1 MTISERI
8 SYIKGL
14 ADGLALDDKSKE
26 GKVLLSIIDLLQDM
40 VDEIDAIDE
49 AVDEIAEQ
57 VDAVDE
63 DLSSIED
70 DFYGDDEDE
79 DEYEDDYCD
88 DEVYEVECP
97 NCHDIIYLDESMLEE
112 EEMNCPNCGTR
123 LEFEFECDC
132 DCEDCEDDHNAD

>member
-1 MTISERI
+1 MTIAERI

-14 ADGLALDDKSKE
+14 AEGLALDDKSKE
-26 GKVLLSIIDLLQDM
+26 GKVLLSVIDLLQDM

-49 AVDEIAEQ
+49 TVDEIAEQ

-63 DLSSIED
+63 DLAAIEE
-70 DFYGDDEDE
+70 DFYCDDED
-79 DEYEDDYCD
+79 DECDDCYD

-132 DCEDCEDDHNAD
+132 DLEDCEGDPDAE

>member
-14 ADGLALDDKSKE
+14 AEGIALDDKTKE

-49 AVDEIAEQ
+49 TVDEIAEQ

-63 DLSSIED
+63 DLAAIED
-70 DFYGDDEDE
+70 DFYGDDE
-79 DEYEDDYCD
+79 EDDDDDLYDDYHD

-97 NCHDIIYLDESMLEE
+97 RTAPTAEHASNLSLNVIAIVRIAKAIAIQ
-112 EEMNCPNCGTR
+112 NKIQAINR
-123 LEFEFECDC
+123 
-132 DCEDCEDDHNAD
+132 A